1 MALIAHVAIGIRHGD
16 EDDLAVLKQ
25 VCDCHIMVE
34 IGDQVLDQI
43 VNNLRTKP
51 LCAEKRASD
60 EDLHLLVLACFKIC
74 DCHDV
79 HDAEVFAA
87 VYQIG
92 DI

>member
-1 MALIAHVAIGIRHGD
+1 MSVLVEGLLLALISHVAIGIRHGD

-25 VCDCHIMVE
+25 VCDCHVIVE

-43 VNNLRTKP
+43 VDNLRTK
-51 LCAEKRASD
+51 LLSAVKRARD

-79 HDAEVFAA
+79 HDA
-87 VYQIG
+87 
-92 DI
+92 